1 MMKMSVFMSRKGT
14 IFLCNSQNK
23 QRKNGSMND
32 KIDTYVVLSDDES

>member
-23 QRKNGSMND
+23 QRKNGSMNY
-32 KIDTYVVLSDDES
+32 KINICVLSDDES